1 MCRICNILHIRQIIK
16 ERNLVKMATTQV
28 KQREYLLTVDNF
40 SNPQVVEGKSA
51 IALLLSRL
59 ILLEPGS
66 DPLHPG
72 MGVGIRKY
80 RFNSEKDIL
89 NTIQRD
95 IENQVNTYL
104 PTFQGSEVQ
113 LSLTD
118 EKTLN
123 INITVGDTTYV
134 YSSEIDDPIDT
145 LDELRIN

>member
-1 MCRICNILHIRQIIK
+1 
-16 ERNLVKMATTQV
+16 MATTQV
-28 KQREYLLTVDNF
+28 KQREYLLTVDEF

-72 MGVGIRKY
+72 MGIGIRKY
-80 RFNSEKDIL
+80 RFNSDKNIL
-89 NTIQRD
+89 NTIQSD
-95 IENQVNTYL
+95 IEKQVDTYL

-113 LSLTD
+113 LALTN

-145 LDELRIN
+145 LDELKIN